1 MGRCE
6 HRYLNDVYANGDIVT
21 DEKGNNSIRPGA
33 KPTHKE
39 CGECGA
45 KVGGGA

>member
-6 HRYLNDVYANGDIVT
+6 HRYLADVYAKGDVETKDGQNTI
-21 DEKGNNSIRPGA
+21 KPGA
-33 KPTHKE
+33 KPTHQE
-39 CGECGA
+39 CQDCGA